1 MSVDTEVSVSGGE
14 LFREQYMYKHP
25 PVSQMKTDLKF
36 SDEDKA
42 VLRRL
47 AEKVAAIAER
57 EDMKFKK
64 KLWTEN
70 HDLKSSYPV
79 IFVDPEN
86 GWNEILTDDVFEC
99 KDPLARTWKIRC
111 AKTSTLQR

>member
-57 EDMKFKK
+57 DRESRSEEQ
-64 KLWTEN
+64 LSG
-70 HDLKSSYPV
+70 DLRGSGERLERD
-79 IFVDPEN
+79 FD
-86 GWNEILTDDVFEC
+86 G
-99 KDPLARTWKIRC
+99 RC
-111 AKTSTLQR
+111 V

>member
-86 GWNEILTDDVFEC
+86 GWNEILTDDVF
-99 KDPLARTWKIRC
+99 
-111 AKTSTLQR
+111 

>member
-57 EDMKFKK
+57 ENMKFKK
-64 KLWTEN
+64 KTLDRESRSEEQLSG
-70 HDLKSSYPV
+70 DLRGSGERLER
-79 IFVDPEN
+79 DPD
-86 GWNEILTDDVFEC
+86 G
-99 KDPLARTWKIRC
+99 RC
-111 AKTSTLQR
+111 V